1 MKSSLRLRLK
11 PDARA
16 DFLDIGRFTFR
27 QWGALQRD
35 RYSRQVRQAL
45 QSLLD
50 FPERGPARDEYFSGC
65 RTLVVGQHVG
75 FYYVTDVEVIVVRIL
90 HASRDA
96 SDLIVP

>member
-1 MKSSLRLRLK
+1 M
-11 PDARA
+11 RA

-50 FPERGPARDEYFSGC
+50 FPERGPARDEYFPAAAPSSSDS
-65 RTLVVGQHVG
+65 TL
-75 FYYVTDVEVIVVRIL
+75 FSIT
-90 HASRDA
+90 
-96 SDLIVP
+96 